1 MPRAALTR
9 AGPGFPEPS
18 RKWTCPLQSACLE
31 GAQSW
36 ELAVFGLPQGREP
49 GVSVEE
55 DIFLLEPTWSSWGEG
70 LGPRSLES

>member
-1 MPRAALTR
+1 M
-9 AGPGFPEPS
+9 
-18 RKWTCPLQSACLE
+18 
-31 GAQSW
+31 
-36 ELAVFGLPQGREP
+36 FGLPQGREP